1 MLNDISPT
9 ILPFSHQNIYIFY
22 STFLKIS
29 LPSLSLFVFSS
40 LSSFSLSSALS
51 SLHTQTPS
59 TSQHQHHSGSF
70 FLAGCNP
77 SSVLRYGFFFF
88 FSCDQCLKEK
98 VGMAGFLGCSDW
110 WWIWW
115 RSMWVTG
122 FRGDWRAWVTGFG
135 GARRGSLGLVE
146 IGALPLSSLLEK
158 AKILPLN
165 LLAPLLYIAKGLPHP
180 KLLLYIKNLGE
191 LPIVII
197 TLSKFPN
204 GKSLGSL
211 SQSLTLR
218 RTTSLS
224 CATTFLCRLIGF
236 GGDRHGSSVAGFLL
250 WRGFFFLFFFLI

>member
-1 MLNDISPT
+1 MTYLQQFYHFPT
-9 ILPFSHQNIYIFY
+9 KIYIFFILL
-22 STFLKIS
+22 SSKFLSPLSHYLCSLLS
-29 LPSLSLFVFSS
+29 LPSLSHLLSPLFIPKHHPPPNINITVVH
-40 LSSFSLSSALS
+40 SFWRVAIR
-51 SLHTQTPS
+51 
-59 TSQHQHHSGSF
+59 
-70 FLAGCNP
+70 
-77 SSVLRYGFFFF
+77 VLFCVMVFFFF

-146 IGALPLSSLLEK
+146 IGALPLSSLLGK
-158 AKILPLN
+158 AKILLSN

-180 KLLLYIKNLGE
+180 KLLLYIENLGE

-197 TLSKFPN
+197 TLLKFPN

-218 RTTSLS
+218 RTASLS

-236 GGDRHGSSVAGFLL
+236 GGDQHGSSVAGFLL
-250 WRGFFFLFFFLI
+250 WRGFFFLFFFF